1 MFCLAKEQR
10 ENAMTREFLIYDENE
25 VGHTLKMDDT
35 QLCAYIDDKQRKIAP
50 KDYLFL
56 SALAD
61 HVNEVVSREELIAQ
75 VEGTS
80 SGMDNR
86 TVDVYILHLR
96 KKLAINC
103 IQTVIG
109 RGYRLSGMRHN
120 ERG

>member
-1 MFCLAKEQR
+1 
-10 ENAMTREFLIYDENE
+10 MTREFLIYDENE

-35 QLCAYIDDKQRKIAP
+35 QLYAYIDDKQRNIAP

-80 SGMDNR
+80 SGMENR

-103 IQTVIG
+103 IQNVIG

>member
-1 MFCLAKEQR
+1 
-10 ENAMTREFLIYDENE
+10 MTREFLIYDENE

-35 QLCAYIDDKQRKIAP
+35 QLYAYIDDKQRNIAP

-96 KKLAINC
+96 KKLAYLACGI
-103 IQTVIG
+103 TSEG
-109 RGYRLSGMRHN
+109 KK
-120 ERG
+120 